1 MKYGIMLVAVKCLN
15 KSTGCL
21 SCRAL
26 NSDSA
31 SSCSSTAG
39 HIGSIECL
47 CTTDVEKKTN
57 KQLSWIKTTKHNLV
71 GWKIIIHQN

>member
-1 MKYGIMLVAVKCLN
+1 MATHRYIHKCMKYGIMLVAVKCLN
-15 KSTGCL
+15 MSTGCL

-47 CTTDVEKKTN
+47 CTTDVEKNKKN
-57 KQLSWIKTTKHNLV
+57 KQTTFLD
-71 GWKIIIHQN
+71 QNNQA